1 MPTRQESDAIIDDT
15 LFEASYPT
23 KVDLHRISTASL
35 DAEARTLFSR
45 GPAIAD
51 TTAFPPP
58 EASTLLMDRCRQFCL
73 STFLSEQAPIY
84 TMGITSSISGEG
96 KSFFARMI
104 ASVLAADADEAVTLV
119 ECNWDHPCLH
129 EHYGIDPT
137 PGLAEWLR
145 GEADAQDISRRIDNN
160 LMVIPCGDGKR
171 DAVRLLRR
179 LQGDRFRVLTSS
191 SKFLIFDLP
200 PITSCA
206 YGRLAA
212 SLVEGL
218 VIVVRAGVTP
228 DAVVADTCRQL
239 QEYAVHGVMLN
250 QVKTR
255 IPKWLRKII

>member
-1 MPTRQESDAIIDDT
+1 MPNGEESNAIIDDS

-23 KVDLHRISTASL
+23 RVDLNRASSAPPST
-35 DAEARTLFSR
+35 ETRTLVPR

-51 TTAFPPP
+51 LSAFPPP
-58 EASTLLMDRCRQFCL
+58 DASTLLMDRCRQFCL
-73 STFLSEQAPIY
+73 STFLNEQAPVH
-84 TMGITSSISGEG
+84 TMGITSSITGEG
-96 KSFFARMI
+96 KTFFARMM
-104 ASVLAADADEAVTLV
+104 ASVLAADTDEAVTLV
-119 ECNWDHPCLH
+119 ECNWDHQSLH
-129 EHYGIDPT
+129 DHYGLDPA

-145 GEADAQDISRRIDNN
+145 GEADAQEIGHRVENN
-160 LMVIPCGDGKR
+160 LTVIPCGDGKR

-179 LQGDRFRVLTSS
+179 LQGDRLRVLTSS
-191 SKFLIFDLP
+191 SKYLIFDLP
-200 PITSCA
+200 PIASCA

-212 SLVEGL
+212 SLADGL